1 MTRLDIVGSF
11 SGHAGPRRLCERYPS
26 SHCEVTTPPD
36 AGYCDAGGCPLGID
50 KVGASDGDL
59 VRRVLAGDTGAYAA
73 LVARY
78 RDRLGRY
85 AVHVLGDRQDAEEAL
100 QDAFVRAYRSLARCD
115 DPERF
120 GAWLYGILV
129 NRCRTTGGRAARRAR
144 LFVRNDAAL
153 SGVALPSPAE
163 RAEWDD
169 TVRRALA
176 GLAPEYRGGVLLKHR
191 GGVEDEERGQLTG
204 GGISALKMRGK
215 SARGQPQGLFRKA
228 RVEG

>member
-11 SGHAGPRRLCERYPS
+11 SRHAGPRRLCERYPS

-85 AVHVLGDRQDAEEAL
+85 AVHMLGDRQDAEEAL

-169 TVRRALA
+169 TVRRGTQRGPSRLGLGHPAAPHCALA
-176 GLAPEYRGGVLLKHR
+176 ARRAGDRNGGRRARAGAIGPAPRVSAARGGHA
-191 GGVEDEERGQLTG
+191 T
-204 GGISALKMRGK
+204 
-215 SARGQPQGLFRKA
+215 
-228 RVEG
+228 RV